1 VAVRRVPPSGGDVR
15 PVRVDLPGAILLGT
29 GLGAVLLAVA
39 RSDVWGW
46 TSAPVLVLALGG
58 AALLAVW
65 VAVELRVPAPLV
77 DLRLACARG
86 ILGANLAALLLGVTL
101 FGGMSAVVLFIQ
113 RPASDGVGF
122 GASVFVTGLLM
133 TPMALTTFLSPPV
146 ARALARR
153 VGEQVVLPIG
163 AGVAA
168 AAFATFA
175 VLHSATWQ
183 IALTMALT
191 GVGIGISYSA
201 MPLIIVARTP
211 PERTASATGANQVL
225 RLMGGSV
232 GAACVAAILAA
243 HTSPVTGQPA
253 ESGYVAAAL
262 VVSGVGLV
270 AAVAGWLLVPRVRT
284 TLQGAG
290 RPEPLPV
297 ALES

>member
-1 VAVRRVPPSGGDVR
+1 
-15 PVRVDLPGAILLGT
+15 
-29 GLGAVLLAVA
+29 
-39 RSDVWGW
+39 
-46 TSAPVLVLALGG
+46 
-58 AALLAVW
+58 
-65 VAVELRVPAPLV
+65 
-77 DLRLACARG
+77 
-86 ILGANLAALLLGVTL
+86 
-101 FGGMSAVVLFIQ
+101 MSAVVLFIQ

-225 RLMGGSV
+225 RLMGGSL

-270 AAVAGWLLVPRVRT
+270 AAVVGWLLVPRVRT
-284 TLQGAG
+284 TLPSAG